1 MKKYFLLFALLLFS
15 IPSFSQTRIYWQDS
29 TNTWSYGF
37 MNLGNFEQPTVISGQ
52 LYGRLPIALSQ
63 AQIDSL
69 QKVVVSIIDTP
80 SVKISGVTLTA
91 DSLTIKSPTAISNG
105 TKLISSTAAALAGS
119 ASAKYVVITNNN
131 ASGTVYWGGTGVT
144 TATGEPIYPM
154 MSVQIPIANAA
165 TVYVIGAAVTVR
177 YKILN

>member
-1 MKKYFLLFALLLFS
+1 MKNIILMVLLIAGLTYGQEWTPAIVGSTGNKIDVVQNQAAYDDNDSGKVIAKLVFDVNYNAALYEDNKL
-15 IPSFSQTRIYWQDS
+15 
-29 TNTWSYGF
+29 
-37 MNLGNFEQPTVISGQ
+37 
-52 LYGRLPIALSQ
+52 
-63 AQIDSL
+63 
-69 QKVVVSIIDTP
+69 KVAITDTP
-80 SVKISGVTLTA
+80 FVQLASVSLSA
-91 DSLTIKSPTAISNG
+91 DSITIKAPTAITNG
-105 TKLISSTAAALAGS
+105 TKLVASTAAALAGS